1 LLNIFDIKDR
11 CYLITGASSGIG
23 RNLSILLNEAGAKLL
38 LTGRN
43 IEKLNETHDM
53 LKYKDNAVIESVDLS
68 DVKNI
73 KDWVRNF
80 ISKHNVLLNGF
91 VHCAGVSIVKP
102 LAVVE
107 QKDFVDIL
115 QINLI
120 AGMELLKSV
129 ANPKYSVRGSSFV
142 FVSSVAGLMGEP
154 GMLCYG
160 ASKAALINSVKTVAL
175 ELARYKYRVNT
186 IAPGMVKTPILDAYK
201 GLEEDQ
207 IKAIESK
214 FPLGTGEPSDVSNA
228 ILFLLSDASKW
239 ITGTTIV
246 VDGGYSAGK

>member
-38 LTGRN
+38 LTGRS

-53 LKYKDNAVIESVDLS
+53 LKYKDNAVIESADLS

-91 VHCAGVSIVKP
+91 VHCAGVNIVKP

-160 ASKAALINSVKTVAL
+160 ASKAALINSVKTAAL

>member
-1 LLNIFDIKDR
+1 MTNIFDVKDR

-43 IEKLNETHDM
+43 IDRLKETYEM
-53 LKYKDNAVIESVDLS
+53 LSYKDNASINSSDLS
-68 DVKNI
+68 KTEDI
-73 KDWVRNF
+73 KDWARNF
-80 ISKHNVLLNGF
+80 VSRQNVMLNGF
-91 VHCAGVSIVKP
+91 VHCAGINIIKP
-102 LAVVE
+102 LVVTE
-107 QKDFVDIL
+107 QEDFINIL

-120 AGMELLKSV
+120 AGMELLKSL
-129 ANPKYSVRGSSFV
+129 ANPKYSARGSSFV

-160 ASKAALINSVKTVAL
+160 ASKAALINSVKTAAL

-207 IKAIESK
+207 MKAIEDR
-214 FPLGTGEPSDVSNA
+214 FPLGIGEPSDISSC

-246 VDGGYSAGK
+246 VDGGYSVGK

>member
-1 LLNIFDIKDR
+1 MIHIFDIKDR

-23 RNLSILLNEAGAKLL
+23 RNLSILLNAAGARLL

-43 IEKLNETHDM
+43 IDRLKETYEM
-53 LKYKDNAVIESVDLS
+53 LSYKDNASIESSDLS
-68 DVKNI
+68 NI
-73 KDWVRNF
+73 EHVKDWARNF
-80 ISKHNVLLNGF
+80 VSKQKVTLNGF
-91 VHCAGVSIVKP
+91 VHCAGINIIKP
-102 LAVVE
+102 LVVTE
-107 QKDFVDIL
+107 RKDFIDIL

-120 AGMELLKSV
+120 AGMELLKSL

-142 FVSSVAGLMGEP
+142 FVSSVAGLIGEP
-154 GMLCYG
+154 GMLYYG
-160 ASKAALINSVKTVAL
+160 ASKAALINSVKTAAL

-186 IAPGMVKTPILDAYK
+186 IAPGMVKTPILDVYK

-207 IKAIESK
+207 IKTIENK
-214 FPLGTGEPSDVSNA
+214 FPLGIGEPGDISNC